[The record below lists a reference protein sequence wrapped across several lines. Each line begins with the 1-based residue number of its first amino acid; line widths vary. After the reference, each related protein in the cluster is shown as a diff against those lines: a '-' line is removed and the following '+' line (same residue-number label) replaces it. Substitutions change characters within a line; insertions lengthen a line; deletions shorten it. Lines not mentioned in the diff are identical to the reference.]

1 MKIRTKLLFWFL
13 IIVFIS
19 TISISI
25 TVYIIIKSAF
35 IEHIFNELETF
46 AEAKEGQV
54 FVYLDGLESR
64 TIDFSS
70 DDFIRDATK
79 EIAAARSS
87 SSVKALNNHL
97 IKNKKSMDETIIGIF
112 IIDLNG
118 MVVAGTDDKEIG
130 KDESSDD
137 YFIEG
142 KKRVFTSN
150 LVRSETHFN
159 ITNTFIVSAPLTDK
173 ETRELL

>member
-25 TVYIIIKSAF
+25 TVYIITKSAF

-54 FVYLDGLESR
+54 FVYLDGIESR
-64 TIDFSS
+64 TSDFSC
-70 DDFIRDATK
+70 DGFIRDSIK

-97 IKNKKSMDETIIGIF
+97 KKKFLHLI
-112 IIDLNG
+112 LLG
-118 MVVAGTDDKEIG
+118 MRPI
-130 KDESSDD
+130 S
-137 YFIEG
+137 I
-142 KKRVFTSN
+142 
-150 LVRSETHFN
+150 
-159 ITNTFIVSAPLTDK
+159 
-173 ETRELL
+173 